1 MNSPVLEE
9 IKVASN
15 TEYLG
20 EVRDLYESAFPKEE
34 QLPWDDLLRM
44 TDAMPLDFTV
54 YYDVDAFVGFTI
66 VLSRNNYN
74 WLWYFAVNER
84 LRGKGYGQKILT
96 HIIEQYQG
104 KRLILDMESIR
115 QECDNL
121 EQRLQRRDFYLRNGF
136 RDTETEKTFEGI
148 TYTILMKG
156 EGTFTSVDYDNIIA
170 ELRKFW
176 EVPTE
181 EKMTKKGNEAE
192 GWITTN

>member
-1 MNSPVLEE
+1 MKSPVLEE
-9 IKVASN
+9 FKVAST
-15 TEYLG
+15 TECLG
-20 EVRDLYESAFPKEE
+20 EVRDLYGSAFPKEE
-34 QLPWDDLLRM
+34 QLPWDDLLRL

-54 YYDVDAFVGFTI
+54 YYDVDTFVGFTI
-66 VLSRNNYN
+66 VLSKDNYN

-84 LRGKGYGQKILT
+84 LRGKGYGQKILA

-121 EQRLQRRDFYLRNGF
+121 EQRVRRRDFYLRNGF
-136 RDTETEKTFEGI
+136 RDTETEKTFEGV

-156 EGTFTSVDYDNIIA
+156 EGTFTSMDYDNIIA

-181 EKMTKKGNEAE
+181 ENKGKE
-192 GWITTN
+192 G

>member
-9 IKVASN
+9 IKVAAN
-15 TEYLG
+15 TERLG
-20 EVRDLYESAFPKEE
+20 EVRELYESAFPKEE
-34 QLPWDDLLRM
+34 QLPWDDLLRL
-44 TDAMPLDFTV
+44 TDAMPLDFTA

-66 VLSRNNYN
+66 VLPRNNYN

-84 LRGKGYGQKILT
+84 FRGKGYGQKILAR
-96 HIIEQYQG
+96 IIV
-104 KRLILDMESIR
+104 R

-121 EQRLQRRDFYLRNGF
+121 EQRLRRRDFYLRNGF

-156 EGTFTSVDYDNIIA
+156 EGTFTSMDYDNIIA

-176 EVPTE
+176 EVPIE
-181 EKMTKKGNEAE
+181 EKGKER
-192 GWITTN
+192 